1 MKKFTPL
8 VGRVLLSL
16 IFILSGVG
24 KIFDCGGTAGYM
36 ASKGMPMVS
45 LFLLGAIVF
54 DLAGGFSILLGY
66 KAKWGSLL
74 LIVFLIPT
82 TFIFHAFWGIEDQ
95 MMQKMQMIS
104 FLKNFAI
111 MGGLFMVYS
120 FGSGDFSVEKK
131 EA

>member
-1 MKKFTPL
+1 MEKFTPL

-24 KIFDCGGTAGYM
+24 KIFDWGGTAGYM
-36 ASKGMPMVS
+36 SAYGMPMVP
-45 LFLLGAIVF
+45 LFLIGAIVF
-54 DLAGGFSILLGY
+54 ELAGGLSVLLGY

-82 TFIFHAFWGIEDQ
+82 TFTFHAFWGITDP
-95 MMQKMQMIS
+95 MMQKIQMIL
-104 FLKNFAI
+104 FLKNFSI
-111 MGGLFMVYS
+111 MGGLFLVYS
-120 FGSGDFSVEKK
+120 FGSGPFSVDKK